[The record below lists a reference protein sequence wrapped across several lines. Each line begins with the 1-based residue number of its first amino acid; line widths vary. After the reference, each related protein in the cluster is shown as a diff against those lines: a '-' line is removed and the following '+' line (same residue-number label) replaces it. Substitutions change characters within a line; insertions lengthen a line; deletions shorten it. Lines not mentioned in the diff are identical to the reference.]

1 MDSTSLIIIAT
12 TLVLSALA
20 LGIIYAAMLCLNKEV
35 DKTNR

>member
-20 LGIIYAAMLCLNKEV
+20 LGIIYVGMLCLNKEV
-35 DKTNR
+35 DKSNR

>member
-1 MDSTSLIIIAT
+1 MDSTSVVIIVT

-20 LGIIYAAMLCLNKEV
+20 LGIIYAVMLCLNKEV